1 MNLDLLNI
9 VKYEKVREM
18 IEKMLGCGKKESGYM
33 EYVCP
38 RCQKKKSVLE
48 FIKRLVQHILP
59 KGFQRVRYFGLH
71 ATCLREKI
79 AETLCKALGAV
90 SQLAFFFGEVVFS
103 KLSWRAK
110 LLAKFGFDPLKCD
123 NCAEE
128 LLLWKIW
135 SAIHGVIYYFPDDS
149 PDWSEPKPSPKQPIT
164 VQLSFG
170 F

>member
-1 MNLDLLNI
+1 MKEQKLGIEDFRRICKENYEKLLSQNP
-9 VKYEKVREM
+9 KYEKVREM
-18 IEKMLGCGKKESGYM
+18 IEKMLGCGKKENGYM

-90 SQLAFFFGEVVFS
+90 SQLASFLERLFLANFLGGLNCLLNSVLILSNVTIVVKNCYFG
-103 KLSWRAK
+103 R
-110 LLAKFGFDPLKCD
+110 FG
-123 NCAEE
+123 
-128 LLLWKIW
+128 LLLI
-135 SAIHGVIYYFPDDS
+135 G
-149 PDWSEPKPSPKQPIT
+149 
-164 VQLSFG
+164 
-170 F
+170 